1 MVCFADLEILRMH
14 PAMSATIATTCAG
27 LASGILILLGLI
39 APGDEIPKTTP
50 FGFFAFAPVIGCIA
64 AALVYSAGKQ
74 GVIPGGAA
82 EHLRWLA
89 RTRLLL
95 LLNLLPTIL
104 FSFGWIMFSAVD
116 GLWRGAGL
124 ICTIL
129 ALLTLFAHARVYVAV
144 PTVAAWHNRWVMLN
158 FIAIGLLAGALWV
171 NVLVHIFGTGNPQIA
186 LLVVVALFFV
196 FYVKRCHWRE
206 VDRSRA
212 THRRVTT
219 GSGEV
224 DDNARFAFYVP
235 PERTRR
241 MRRYACILLLA
252 LPLLLDLVGMGKSPG
267 LASLCAIGAALT
279 GTAGIVIERW
289 LFFTDAPTNRED
301 NHSVILQV

>member
-1 MVCFADLEILRMH
+1 MH

-27 LASGILILLGLI
+27 LASGLLVLLGLI
-39 APGDEIPKTTP
+39 APGDEVPKTAS

-64 AALVYSAGKQ
+64 AALVHSAGKQ
-74 GVIPGGAA
+74 GVIPGAPA
-82 EHLRWLA
+82 EHLHWLA

-95 LLNLLPTIL
+95 LLNLVATIL
-104 FSFGWIMFSAVD
+104 FSFGWIMFGAVD
-116 GLWRGAGL
+116 GLWRATGL
-124 ICTIL
+124 ICAIL
-129 ALLTLFAHARVYVAV
+129 GLLTLFAHARVYVAV

-212 THRRVTT
+212 KHRLVAP
-219 GSGEV
+219 GSGE
-224 DDNARFAFYVP
+224 DHGSTRSSFYVP
-235 PERTRR
+235 LKRTRR
-241 MRRYACILLLA
+241 MRRYAFILLLA
-252 LPLLLDLVGMGKSPG
+252 LPLLLDLVGMGKSSG
-267 LASLCAIGAALT
+267 LASLCAVGAALA

-289 LFFTDAPTNRED
+289 LFFTDTPTSGED
-301 NHSVILQV
+301 NNSVDLLV